1 MLNNIDRA
9 KQFLP
14 FDALK
19 GFREALK
26 EKEKNIE
33 LKKDLFDNEI
43 DKLNEIIKKL
53 RKDMLVKISYYY
65 SIEYIEIVGK
75 IKMIDTVNK
84 KINILNSV
92 INFDDIV
99 SIEII

>member
-33 LKKDLFDNEI
+33 LKKDLFDTEI

-75 IKMIDTVNK
+75 IKMIDIINK

>member
-75 IKMIDTVNK
+75 IKMIDIINK

>member
-33 LKKDLFDNEI
+33 LKKELFDKEI
-43 DKLNEIIKKL
+43 DELNEIIKKL

-65 SIEYIEIVGK
+65 NIEYIEIVGK
-75 IKMIDTVNK
+75 IKMIDIINK